1 MTTTVGSLAPVVPI
15 HTRGPRRRL
24 DVLHPAMASRFTAL
38 VAAVAPAVEGRLSPN
53 VLANRVA
60 FSSADPP
67 LLALHGWR
75 SERRRFAERLH
86 AYAASASALLFT
98 DVARCYGSIGSD
110 VVGDAL
116 SACGVADLLIR
127 RIVAMVGVFPR
138 VGVAGLPV
146 GPNASAVL
154 ANAVLSA
161 VDAALDGAG
170 LRWLRWVDD
179 IVVALDDDRAA
190 DEALAAV
197 DAALA
202 SLRLERNRGKTRVVA
217 PPIPA
222 GIGVSSRA

>member
-1 MTTTVGSLAPVVPI
+1 
-15 HTRGPRRRL
+15 
-24 DVLHPAMASRFTAL
+24 MASRFTSL
-38 VAAVAPAVEGRLSPN
+38 VAAVAPAVEARLSPN

-75 SERRRFAERLH
+75 GERRRFTERLH
-86 AYAASASALLFT
+86 PLAASASAVVFT
-98 DVARCYGSIGSD
+98 DVARCYGSIGPD
-110 VVGDAL
+110 AVGDAL
-116 SACGVADLLIR
+116 SACRVPDVLNR
-127 RIVAMVGVFPR
+127 RIVAMVDVFPR
-138 VGVAGLPV
+138 VGVNGLPV

-161 VDAALDGAG
+161 VDVALDGTR

-179 IVVALDDDRAA
+179 IVVALEEDHQA

-202 SLRLERNRGKTRVVA
+202 SVGLERNHVKTRMVV
-217 PPIPA
+217 PPIPD
-222 GIGVSSRA
+222 GIGVSSGA